1 MTTIGSQGL
10 VDDGSNN
17 LQVASQMT
25 FASMMM
31 LVAGAAGSGSAVP
44 LPTSGFYQV
53 PVTGSAGQGVFTGS
67 LPNPASY
74 PGGWI
79 LITDTIGTYP
89 YLITGSMSLNVS
101 GALGSLMSLSSSNGT
116 KLSVTAGGTVG
127 FWSDSKG
134 WLVSAVS
141 GTLTLKP

>member
-10 VDDGSNN
+10 VDDGSSN
-17 LQVASQMT
+17 LTVTGLTATGATAMLPLSVT
-25 FASMMM
+25 GSNFA
-31 LVAGAAGSGSAVP
+31 V
-44 LPTSGFYQV
+44 LPGPGFFQI
-53 PVTGSAGQGVFTGS
+53 PVTGSAGQGSFTGS
-67 LPNPASY
+67 LPSPAAY
-74 PGGWI
+74 PGGEI